1 MNRACEYCEHHEC
14 FDCHIAMMIEEEYE
28 SSDYDS
34 EATHPLDD
42 LAEVEDEMKCRFLYK
57 GLLRT

>member
-14 FDCHIAMMIEEEYE
+14 FDCYIAMMIEEEYE

-34 EATHPLDD
+34 EAIYPLDD
-42 LAEVEDEMKCRFLYK
+42 LGRNTY
-57 GLLRT
+57 G